1 MADNA
6 DLPEL
11 PELPEQ
17 FDISVEESGLRL
29 NLGAP
34 QAEEA
39 EDVVARE
46 VTPEDLAALREVQQQ
61 LEERW
66 GETQIDP
73 TLERVEYVMDLL
85 GSPQRSFKAIHVA
98 GTNGKTSTTRMI
110 ESLLRSLGHRV
121 CLLYT
126 SDAADDIL

>member
-34 QAEEA
+34 QAEET

-46 VTPEDLAALREVQQQ
+46 VTPSWYARAPVAVRETQSTFLSGFALRSVK
-61 LEERW
+61 RD
-66 GETQIDP
+66 T
-73 TLERVEYVMDLL
+73 
-85 GSPQRSFKAIHVA
+85 
-98 GTNGKTSTTRMI
+98 
-110 ESLLRSLGHRV
+110 
-121 CLLYT
+121 
-126 SDAADDIL
+126 